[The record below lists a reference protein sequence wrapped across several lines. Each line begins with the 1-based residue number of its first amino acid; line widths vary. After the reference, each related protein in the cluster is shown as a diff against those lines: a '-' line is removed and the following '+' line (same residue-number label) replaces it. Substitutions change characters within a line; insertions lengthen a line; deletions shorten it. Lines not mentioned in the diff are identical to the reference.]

1 MSNSNDL
8 PEILIKSHI
17 LFRKIIPL
25 SDLTQNLKRLITLL
39 LMLYRNQ
46 QLKRGK
52 RIGQGLELL
61 LVLDVL
67 QIGNM
72 RDSQQALDQWTDGV
86 LFALFLF
93 LREF

>member
-1 MSNSNDL
+1 MSNPNDL
-8 PEILIKSHI
+8 PEILIKSNI

-25 SDLTQNLKRLITLL
+25 PDLTQNLKCLITLL
-39 LMLYRNQ
+39 LMLYGNQ

-52 RIGQGLELL
+52 RIGQGLEIL

-72 RDSQQALDQWTDGV
+72 RDSQQALN
-86 LFALFLF
+86 
-93 LREF
+93 